1 METFRDSVSKQV
13 SRRLIVFPYV
23 IALLLLGVIVWAT
36 ITLLR
41 YPNDGIY
48 VLQSDGYIGAL
59 QRGGPADGKLKPG
72 DKIFAIEDVIW
83 NGLMV
88 YYPNLGKQSGSP
100 VTFTVER
107 NNSLIPVTIS
117 LAQPS
122 LDLIVNRLVT
132 VVVALC
138 FWIVGLV
145 VGAFKP
151 IGKSGGISFFWF
163 QASALTLTTGAISIT
178 GLTWASMLFNCML
191 WVLGPMS
198 VHFHMFFPQSIH
210 FETRRIMLFIL
221 YGIGV
226 VGTLPYL
233 LISPARLA
241 SLDWFTY
248 FLSANRIFLAIN
260 LLLVVGILVY
270 GYRHATTPGVRGKIR
285 LVMLGTG
292 LVVIPFVSL
301 TVLPEALLHQAL
313 VPYSLAFLLLILL
326 PLTYGY
332 AIFRLNFIEIDKQ
345 VNRGATYILVYS
357 ILGGFYLCLYAL
369 MTTLVW
375 PDTANQPLVNTIL
388 VLILASI
395 FFPLHGRVQRFVDQV
410 FYGGWYDYRVGVT
423 QITRGLEQ
431 ITDLHELGKVIT
443 NRLVNTLRL
452 EEAVAFFRDLAGDFS
467 VIEVS
472 LTRQREDQTPITF
485 PVLPRSSLT
494 YLLKIGTV
502 ERSTLIKSLSEI
514 TLTPEELQLLN
525 TEQIHLWVPVI
536 GHGQI
541 LGLLALGPK
550 LGGDIFSSEDLDI
563 LRVVVQQVGTTVENI
578 HLLTRLKEYAG
589 ELEKRV
595 EERTAELFD
604 AKERVEA
611 ILASVG
617 DGVIVTDLRGQV
629 LTVNTAFEGLCGLA
643 AEEVVGR
650 SLFSLF
656 SEEDN
661 DPQQIAAMRNALS
674 SGRTWSG
681 ELIGRRLDNSRYEI
695 QFTIAPVRDRSGQ
708 AVSYVGSMSDITRKK
723 ELDRMKDMFI
733 SDVSH
738 ELRTPITNIRLYLEL
753 LESAPPE
760 RQKRFLAV
768 IKEQSELL
776 TKLVEDI
783 LDLSRLTILKARKVA
798 FTNVNLNNLIEQV
811 VTAHLPLAEA
821 SGVRLIFE
829 AAQDLPH
836 IRAEHNQIARLVTN
850 LISNA
855 IRYSPRGQVCVR
867 TESANG
873 TVCLTVQDTGIGI
886 EQQDLPHIYERFYRG
901 RNVRQSEIHGTGL
914 GLAIVKEIVDLHDG
928 EIQVQSAVGKGST
941 FQVKLPAVMDDLPH
955 ED

>member
-1 METFRDSVSKQV
+1 METFRASVSKQV
-13 SRRLIVFPYV
+13 SRRLSIFPYL
-23 IALLLLGVIVWAT
+23 IALLLLGFVGWTIV
-36 ITLLR
+36 TLVNH
-41 YPNDGIY
+41 PDDGIY
-48 VLQSDGYIGAL
+48 VLQSDGRIGSIRSA
-59 QRGGPADGKLKPG
+59 GPADGKLKPG
-72 DKIFAIEDVIW
+72 DKIVAIEDVVW
-83 NGLMV
+83 NGALV
-88 YYPNLGKQSGSP
+88 YYPALGKQSGSP
-100 VTFTVER
+100 VKFTVDR
-107 NNSLIPVTIS
+107 NGYLIQVVITLVNPSFSLIV
-117 LAQPS
+117 
-122 LDLIVNRLVT
+122 DRLSSVL
-132 VVVALC
+132 VALC
-138 FWIVGLV
+138 FWIVGLL

-151 IGKSGGISFFWF
+151 VGKSSGISFYWF
-163 QASALTLTTGAISIT
+163 QASALTLTAGA
-178 GLTWASMLFNCML
+178 ASNIGIVWTSTLFNCML
-191 WVLGPMS
+191 WVLGAMS
-198 VHFHMFFPQSIH
+198 VHFHLYFPQTIH
-210 FETRRIMLFIL
+210 INIRRSLLIVL
-221 YGIGV
+221 YGIGL
-226 VGTLPYL
+226 VGMLPYL

-241 SLDWFTY
+241 SSAWFIY

-260 LLLVVGILVY
+260 LLLVVAILVY
-270 GYRHATTPGVRGKIR
+270 GYRNAITPGVRGKIR
-285 LVMLGTG
+285 LVVLGTS

-345 VNRGATYILVYS
+345 INRGATYILVYS
-357 ILGGFYLCLYAL
+357 ILGAFYLSLYAL

-375 PDTANQPLVNTIL
+375 PETANQPLVNTIL
-388 VLILASI
+388 VLVLASI

-423 QITRGLEQ
+423 QISRGLEQ
-431 ITDLHELGKVIT
+431 ITDLHELGKVLT
-443 NRLVNTLRL
+443 SRLVNTLRL

-472 LTRQREDQTPITF
+472 LTRQREDQTPVTF

-494 YLLKIGTV
+494 YLLRIGTV

-525 TEQIHLWVPVI
+525 TEQIHLWAPVI

-617 DGVIVTDLRGQV
+617 DGVIVTDLHGQV

-643 AEEVVGR
+643 EEEIVGK

-656 SEEDN
+656 SEEEN
-661 DPQQIAAMRNALS
+661 DPQQIAAIRASLS
-674 SGRTWSG
+674 SGQTWSG

-695 QFTIAPVRDRSGQ
+695 QFTIAPVRDRRGQ

-798 FTNVNLNNLIEQV
+798 FTSVDLNHLIEQV

-821 SGVRLIFE
+821 SGVKLIFE

-867 TESANG
+867 TESVNG
-873 TVCLTVQDTGIGI
+873 KVCLTVRDTGIGI

-928 EIQVQSAVGKGST
+928 EIQVQSVVGKGST
-941 FQVKLPAVMDDLPH
+941 FQVRLPAVLDDPSP
-955 ED
+955 